1 MLNELRQR
9 QQLQQRAVPDLE
21 AQYANLVTP
30 PPPPRDQKPQAMVAA
45 VMGPPQQQQQQQPKP
60 GFLGSPPGGSGP
72 TLADQL
78 KNRLEERR
86 RSQEEVM
93 VSSPADPLHAE
104 MKQAVKAANE
114 AGRTSGFSGTNRIW
128 FGFGRASLAS
138 SPQLMCAAPARPPHP
153 PCVFHLQSARSLLP

>member
-9 QQLQQRAVPDLE
+9 QQLQQRPVPDLE

-45 VMGPPQQQQQQQPKP
+45 VMGPSSKVMQQQQP
-60 GFLGSPPGGSGP
+60 GFPGSPPGGSGP

-114 AGRTSGFSGTNRIW
+114 AGGNG
-128 FGFGRASLAS
+128 
-138 SPQLMCAAPARPPHP
+138 
-153 PCVFHLQSARSLLP
+153 